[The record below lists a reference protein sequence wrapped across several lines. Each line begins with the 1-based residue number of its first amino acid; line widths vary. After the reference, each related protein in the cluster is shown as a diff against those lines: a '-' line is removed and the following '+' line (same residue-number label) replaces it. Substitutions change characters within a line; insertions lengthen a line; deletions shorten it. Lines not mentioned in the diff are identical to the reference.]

1 MLNLP
6 LELQSVLKLNLLSH
20 MYKQQVFME
29 RQMPLYM
36 PNRHICWF
44 TDLKMQKLQSKL
56 FGLCGLLSMHSMPQ
70 LNSIIQWK
78 MLTILSSRNL

>member
-29 RQMPLYM
+29 R
-36 PNRHICWF
+36 
-44 TDLKMQKLQSKL
+44 
-56 FGLCGLLSMHSMPQ
+56 
-70 LNSIIQWK
+70 
-78 MLTILSSRNL
+78 